1 MGSMT
6 AYLLVLVS
14 AFFWGANFVL
24 AGPVLSG
31 LPPLWAA
38 AFRFLLGALLM
49 LMIVRYRK
57 EKLMH
62 LLRQH
67 AGVYLLLGLVGITS
81 FNLLFFNAL
90 KAASADSAAL
100 IMATNPLLT
109 TLLAA
114 ALLHEVPAVRQLLAL
129 PVALAGV
136 AVVISQGDMGR
147 LAALHF
153 DRGDLLML
161 AANVAW
167 ALYNVLIR
175 RFMPKGSVLGNTTL
189 VMSAGALL
197 LSLTALG
204 SGESLSMPNMHALL
218 ALAIMAVG
226 GTVLAYLFW
235 NIGIERL
242 GAGRTAIFLNFVP
255 VSAMLVAAL
264 TGVLPTSA
272 QLVGGALVLIGLSIT
287 MLPKRQPVRA

>member
-1 MGSMT
+1 MGAMT

-49 LMIVRYRK
+49 YLIVRYRK
-57 EKLMH
+57 EKLMP

-67 AGVYLLLGLVGITS
+67 AGVYLMLGLVGITA

-90 KAASADSAAL
+90 KTATADSAAL

-114 ALLHEVPAVRQLLAL
+114 VLLNEMPAMNQLLAL

-136 AVVISQGDMGR
+136 AVVISQGNLDH
-147 LAALHF
+147 LLALHF

-189 VMSAGALL
+189 VMSVGAVL
-197 LSLTALG
+197 LSLIALG
-204 SGESLSMPNMHALL
+204 SGESLSMPNERSLV

-272 QLVGGALVLIGLSIT
+272 QLVGGALVLAGLSIT
-287 MLPKRQPVRA
+287 MLPKRKVAPA